1 MTIPFI
7 KMHGLGNDFVII
19 DHRLSTNVFD
29 SSQIT
34 HLGNRRRGIGFDQ
47 LLTILP
53 ARGDGDVFLR
63 INNPDG
69 SEAEA
74 CGNGTRCIAD
84 LLGKENNKKEIVL
97 TTLSGKLKSNIVG
110 EKMVSTEIGVAKTK
124 WDEIPLSKELNT
136 NNLGIKINDKNNNEF
151 SGGIAVNVGNPHVV
165 FFVDNNENFEIE
177 KIGPKIETHSLFPEK
192 CNVTLATVVNKEL
205 IKVRVWER
213 GAGLTKACGTAA
225 CATAFAAKQNG
236 LVNDKVDIEFA
247 TGRLTISIDENNSI
261 HMKGPVSDIEEINF
275 KI

>member
-1 MTIPFI
+1 MDI
-7 KMHGLGNDFVII
+7 KAFKMDGLGNDFVII
-19 DHRLSTNVFD
+19 DNRQTITNLTKE
-29 SSQIT
+29 QIIKICD
-34 HLGNRRRGIGFDQ
+34 RKFIGCDQ
-47 LLTILP
+47 LILIKKNDISD
-53 ARGDGDVFLR
+53 ASLEFYNSDG
-63 INNPDG
+63 G
-69 SEAEA
+69 MSGA

-136 NNLGIKINDKNNNEF
+136 NNLGIKINDKNNNE
-151 SGGIAVNVGNPHVV
+151 
-165 FFVDNNENFEIE
+165 NFEIE

-236 LVNDKVDIEFA
+236 LVNDKVNIEFS